1 MRPWSR
7 EGTSPWGR
15 ADTSVV
21 LPEQLPGP
29 TGAGFLLVKHS
40 WHLIMAQEASH
51 GGLLRKVAW
60 AYP

>member
-1 MRPWSR
+1 MKPRSR

-21 LPEQLPGP
+21 LPKQLPGP

-40 WHLIMAQEASH
+40 WRPIMAQEAPH
-51 GGLLRKVAW
+51 GGLLRRVAW

>member
-29 TGAGFLLVKHS
+29 TDPGFLLVKHS
-40 WHLIMAQEASH
+40 WHPIMAQE